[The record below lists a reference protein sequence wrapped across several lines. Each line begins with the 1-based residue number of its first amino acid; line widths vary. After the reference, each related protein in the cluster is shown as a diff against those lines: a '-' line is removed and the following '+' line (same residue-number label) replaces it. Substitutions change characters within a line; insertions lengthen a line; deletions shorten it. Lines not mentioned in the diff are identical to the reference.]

1 MDKTTDNKREKLEK
15 GTIDIN
21 EAKEL
26 LDSLRWTEDMVI
38 TNYEG
43 ERVWLK
49 PCYIDGKRVG
59 ITDCCLESDP
69 CDYHKKLATQ
79 KRQ

>member
-1 MDKTTDNKREKLEK
+1 MNTSDAIKTLKD
-15 GTIDIN
+15 
-21 EAKEL
+21 
-26 LDSLRWTEDMVI
+26 LRWEEDMVI
-38 TNYEG
+38 TNDEG

-69 CDYHKKLATQ
+69 CDYHKKLASQ
-79 KRQ
+79 KRYNK